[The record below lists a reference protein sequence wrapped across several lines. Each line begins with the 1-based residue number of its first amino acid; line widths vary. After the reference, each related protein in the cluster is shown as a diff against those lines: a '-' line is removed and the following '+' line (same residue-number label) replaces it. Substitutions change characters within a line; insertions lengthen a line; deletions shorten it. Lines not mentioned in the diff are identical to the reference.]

1 MNERQEIIILI
12 KKGFLLIVLTILS
25 IRISV
30 KYTGD
35 NLTKETFAARQRE
48 VLPFPVFM
56 LLLIISWR
64 KSYELTKKE

>member
-1 MNERQEIIILI
+1 M
-12 KKGFLLIVLTILS
+12 VLTTLS

-35 NLTKETFAARQRE
+35 NLTKETRAARQRE
-48 VLPFPVFM
+48 ALPSPVFM

-64 KSYELTKKE
+64 ESYELTKKE

>member
-1 MNERQEIIILI
+1 M
-12 KKGFLLIVLTILS
+12 VLTTLS
-25 IRISV
+25 IRLSV

-48 VLPFPVFM
+48 ALPFPLFM

-64 KSYELTKKE
+64 KSYEFTKKE